1 MKRLDLLFLNE
12 RCCPFSS
19 SIFFAKSLIN
29 CNLQFFFRKKEEGGG
44 LDLPV
49 PNGNFPILYSVFACI
64 NHHFPDFHPSA
75 IKDVRKRH
83 INLSS
88 HLFILGAMANLLQET
103 SLSVAPN
110 SSKLLLELVSHSLQL
125 AIWPVAC
132 AHPSVFHRSRTR
144 ARISFP

>member
-19 SIFFAKSLIN
+19 SIFAKSLIDR
-29 CNLQFFFRKKEEGGG
+29 NLQFFFRKKRGRGGIC
-44 LDLPV
+44 LCQMAI
-49 PNGNFPILYSVFACI
+49 FPMLYSVFACI

-75 IKDVRKRH
+75 IKDVRKRR

-88 HLFILGAMANLLQET
+88 HFFILGAMANLLQET

-144 ARISFP
+144 PRISFP